1 MVDLEGLFYPAL
13 EYLLLFTTELNLR
26 LLLFDLVSNSWICV
40 YLQTNR
46 SC

>member
-26 LLLFDLVSNSWICV
+26 LLLFDLGSNS
-40 YLQTNR
+40 
-46 SC
+46 